1 MSVVI
6 KDNSKEFKEET
17 WGKKVNGEDVI
28 DGYKFRGRQ
37 PFKKAKEKLEK
48 LLVRGT
54 KFDVGN
60 INCTVLDVRNK
71 GIENEVDIEMNQ
83 NEKDGRGVAV
93 IKMYGPNKKK
103 ENVVLVTKYKQ
114 SDIKFVALMAKNV
127 IRPLITKFLDVEKE
141 EKVEISESDN
151 KCEYCASSFNT
162 KRGLKGHIT
171 KKHRNVKDNENMTID
186 LTGDTE
192 FLPTEKTEKVT
203 DDETSFSEEELEVKE
218 EKKYTSKCIGCK
230 HAFETTRKYEIIKQL
245 KEHKKVCLSPP
256 KHKQKYCVTCGFK
269 TKNEQHLK
277 RHNRDKHDELTAST
291 SPPPK
296 KSKVDIKQSQEGMDM
311 DIDEQND
318 MDMEIDQEEFKIRS
332 KRMDQKIEAKAI
344 KLEEEEK
351 RYQEKKKVEIER
363 KKEKEALEHHK
374 RKLSIKQNK
383 QKIKDE
389 KRKSRKKNEIKNNE
403 LKNIP
408 NVKPLPK
415 NIAHLC
421 NEGDMVYVVPGDGAC
436 GPNSISAHLFR
447 DEVFGPKLR
456 RKINDF
462 KVEHWDRK
470 YKLKTQCTVDSPYVR
485 RIGSKGN
492 VVFTN
497 PEDLFEFIKNADDS
511 EYMWTDCEDLVVV
524 ADMFQVKIKVITMKG
539 ENDENPTE
547 NWIYPDDQMKEFAE
561 LTDVKIDDIVLLHE
575 NDTHFNLI
583 IDKDNDLAKVG
594 SLSFM
599 TNMGPLMSTRE
610 PGDNNDKEKTYV
622 DVVVNGSKDS
632 ENPKDEVERLK
643 KDLQK
648 ITDKNK
654 ALEVQYE
661 ECVTALRKSTEE
673 SEKLKSELKDLKLTF
688 EIEKEIEKTPSKTS
702 QAGMDNKNTSCLE
715 NLEPEVEEEFNCIEC
730 DFQGT
735 QQSQLSKHILIRHR
749 IKCRNCE
756 SIFKNKPE
764 FMVHRKKEHYNAV
777 AVCLKGANCVFLDRC
792 WWKHKKENAN
802 EIECYYCEETFA
814 TKAEVMFHRKTK
826 HPKTVKNCSKFAN
839 KNCPFNE
846 TTCWFKHEAND
857 AERNKNYDL
866 NEKDSVFRKR
876 QDDLKSP

>member
-17 WGKKVNGEDVI
+17 WGKKVDGEDVI

-71 GIENEVDIEMNQ
+71 GIENEVDIQMNQ

-192 FLPTEKTEKVT
+192 FLSTEKTEKVT

-673 SEKLKSELKDLKLTF
+673 SEKLESELKDLKLTF
-688 EIEKEIEKTPSKTS
+688 KIEKEIEKTPSKTS
-702 QAGMDNKNTSCLE
+702 QTGMDNKNISCVE
-715 NLEPEVEEEFNCIEC
+715 NLEPEGEEEFKCIEC

-735 QQSQLSKHILIRHR
+735 R
-749 IKCRNCE
+749 
-756 SIFKNKPE
+756 
-764 FMVHRKKEHYNAV
+764 
-777 AVCLKGANCVFLDRC
+777 
-792 WWKHKKENAN
+792 
-802 EIECYYCEETFA
+802 
-814 TKAEVMFHRKTK
+814 
-826 HPKTVKNCSKFAN
+826 
-839 KNCPFNE
+839 
-846 TTCWFKHEAND
+846 
-857 AERNKNYDL
+857 
-866 NEKDSVFRKR
+866 
-876 QDDLKSP
+876 